1 MGADEISLPVG
12 LIQGRELTITG
23 TFRYA
28 NTYPTAIALAASG
41 KIDLDRMVTAHYS
54 LDEAETALSLNND
67 PTAMKTIVQPG
78 KSSTN

>member
-1 MGADEISLPVG
+1 
-12 LIQGRELTITG
+12 
-23 TFRYA
+23 
-28 NTYPTAIALAASG
+28 
-41 KIDLDRMVTAHYS
+41 VTAHYS